1 LLEGQTIEPHDQ
13 QDRER
18 VPLYKRVMG
27 PAFHELPPIVR
38 TFHSQTGTQKW
49 IGYSKVTRGRGAL
62 ARVISNMMGF
72 PASGDDIPTSVVLQ
86 SDESGDTWTR
96 QFGSKSFR
104 SRQWAERR
112 GDSILLMETIGSVTL
127 ALSLVVQ
134 DQKLRFVPQGWSIL
148 GVRMPNSWMPNGNVS
163 EFEENSHFRFDV
175 QVCLPVIGQIIHY
188 QGSLTQVRDTK
199 AGL

>member
-1 LLEGQTIEPHDQ
+1 MFESQTTNPQNQEGKEG
-13 QDRER
+13 

-38 TFHSQTGTQKW
+38 TFHSQTGTHNW
-49 IGYSKVTRGRGAL
+49 IGFSKVTRGTGAL
-62 ARVISNMMGF
+62 ARLISNMMGF
-72 PASGDDIPTSVVLQ
+72 PVSGANIPTSVLLQ
-86 SDESGDTWTR
+86 SDHSGDTWTR
-96 QFGSKSFR
+96 QFDSKSFR

-134 DQKLRFVPQGWSIL
+134 DQKLRFVPQGWSVL

-188 QGSLTQVRDTK
+188 QGSLTQVRDTE